1 MENRFVIVRGGGD
14 LATGTVQALWRAGFF
29 VLILEAERPSAIR
42 RQVALSEAVYDGL
55 ARVEDVT
62 CVRCRT
68 DGDIQAAWQQGYVP
82 LLIDP
87 EGLAIGQRNPAVVVD
102 AILAK
107 RNLGTRK
114 DMAPCVIASGPGFT
128 AGTDADYV
136 IETQRGHNLGR
147 ILTKGAAAPNT
158 GVPGTIAGASK
169 ERVMHSPAAGFLYGL
184 VHIGDTV
191 EKGQAMALLSPQK
204 LTTPVTATTPGIRL
218 PASLTGLVRGLIRDG
233 YAVTKGFKIADIDPR
248 QEELKNCFTV
258 SDKARCLGGAVVTAI
273 LMHQSGR
280 YTT

>member
-55 ARVEDVT
+55 ACVEDVT

-107 RNLGTRK
+107 RNLGTQ
-114 DMAPCVIASGPGFT
+114 AAW
-128 AGTDADYV
+128 DA
-136 IETQRGHNLGR
+136 N
-147 ILTKGAAAPNT
+147 
-158 GVPGTIAGASK
+158 
-169 ERVMHSPAAGFLYGL
+169 GL
-184 VHIGDTV
+184 IG
-191 EKGQAMALLSPQK
+191 EN
-204 LTTPVTATTPGIRL
+204 GIRPGPTLIMSLKRSGAITWAVSLRRERQLRTRAYPVPL
-218 PASLTGLVRGLIRDG
+218 PARQRNGSCTARQQVFCMASYRLAIR
-233 YAVTKGFKIADIDPR
+233 
-248 QEELKNCFTV
+248 
-258 SDKARCLGGAVVTAI
+258 
-273 LMHQSGR
+273 
-280 YTT
+280 